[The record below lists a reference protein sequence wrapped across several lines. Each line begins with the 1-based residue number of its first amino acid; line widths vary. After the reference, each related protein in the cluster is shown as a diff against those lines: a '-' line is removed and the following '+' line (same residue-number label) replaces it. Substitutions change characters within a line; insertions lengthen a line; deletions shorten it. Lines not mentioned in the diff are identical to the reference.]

1 MRGRKESSGRLP
13 SDDTHLDLS
22 DVTRVPGT
30 AVYFSSTRVGYPT
43 SFLHNLKHNKVAHEQ
58 TVFMTVEFDEVPR
71 VLDEERIE
79 LQRRPQGVYRL
90 IAHFGYREDP
100 DIMRV
105 FKLARRKGLEIE
117 LDDTSFF
124 TSKPVIV
131 SVSKRGIFGWR
142 RSLFG
147 WMMQNSP
154 SVADYFGLPPNRVIE
169 LGSQVGV

>member
-1 MRGRKESSGRLP
+1 
-13 SDDTHLDLS
+13 
-22 DVTRVPGT
+22 
-30 AVYFSSTRVGYPT
+30 
-43 SFLHNLKHNKVAHEQ
+43 
-58 TVFMTVEFDEVPR
+58 
-71 VLDEERIE
+71 
-79 LQRRPQGVYRL
+79 
-90 IAHFGYREDP
+90 
-100 DIMRV
+100 
-105 FKLARRKGLEIE
+105 